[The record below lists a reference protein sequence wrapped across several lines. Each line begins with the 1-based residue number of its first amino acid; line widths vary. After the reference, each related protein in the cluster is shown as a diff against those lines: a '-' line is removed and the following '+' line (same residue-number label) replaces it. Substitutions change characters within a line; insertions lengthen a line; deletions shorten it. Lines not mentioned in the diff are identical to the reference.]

1 MKKFKYTILI
11 ILMAFLTGC
20 SEDILNVENQN
31 AITQYSY
38 YKTADHAHQ
47 ALVAC
52 YDAIKGNGLY
62 GLRLVWVSNNLDDH
76 TVYEKPTFEEF
87 IYTADDDNMK
97 YIWGYL
103 YRGVAKCNL
112 ALEKI
117 PQIEDPALTYEL
129 KERYLGEIRFLRS
142 LYNFILHT
150 RFNEPP
156 LITEV
161 ITDMQATFGNS
172 SWPEFLDQIEKDL
185 LGYEDGSGNDIPGAI
200 DILPVFYDDENI
212 GRATK
217 GAALTLM
224 AKTYLYHEDWAS
236 AKKCLQDVIS
246 LNAYEL
252 SKAQGVD
259 SLDYIYAYLANS
271 SSVDLTHNGRTYKA
285 ENNSESIFSIQFK
298 AGEFVRNNYLP
309 GWMIDGSV
317 YNAYNGING
326 WKNVSCSKSYA
337 EEFES
342 TPDHVSGIR
351 FDPRKYGTLF
361 VPGDTVSRDPS
372 SRYFGPF
379 DPKEDLLSHI
389 NTGYGVKKYLYPL
402 HEGLAAPFNSP
413 NDWRLFRYSEVLLML
428 AEAEFHLNGSTDLAL
443 NALNEVRERAGL
455 ELLTEIT
462 SMDIVHERSCEF
474 GFEGERYWDL
484 VRWGRIGGEWPDPAD
499 YMEGYVTGKHE
510 FFPIP
515 TYELAK
521 MQGKLDQNPGW

>member
-1 MKKFKYTILI
+1 MKNLKYITVLLLLAI
-11 ILMAFLTGC
+11 TSGC
-20 SEDILNVENQN
+20 SEDILDVENKN

-62 GLRLVWVSNNLDDH
+62 GLRLVWVSNNMDDH
-76 TVYEKPTFEEF
+76 TIYEKPVFEEL
-87 IYTADDDNMK
+87 IYTPDDDNMK

-112 ALEKI
+112 ALSKI
-117 PQIEDPALTYEL
+117 PPIDDPLLTDEL
-129 KERYLGEIRFLRS
+129 KERYLGEIRFLRA

-156 LITEV
+156 LINEV

-172 SWPEFLDQIEKDL
+172 TWPEFLEQIEKDL
-185 LGYEDGSGNDIPGAI
+185 LGYDTESGDHVHGAAEV
-200 DILPVFYDDENI
+200 LPAEYDDANI
-212 GRATK
+212 GRATR

-236 AKKCLQDVIS
+236 AKDCLQDVIS
-246 LNAYEL
+246 LDVYEL
-252 SKAQGVD
+252 SEAQGTD
-259 SLDYIYAYLANS
+259 SLDYIYAFLANS
-271 SSVDLTHNGRTYKA
+271 SSVDLDCGNRTYMA

-326 WKNVSCSKSYA
+326 WRNVSCAESYA
-337 EEFES
+337 NEFEP
-342 TPDHVSGIR
+342 TPDHISGIH

-361 VPGDTVSRDPS
+361 VPGDTLTRDPT
-372 SRYFGPF
+372 SRYYIPF
-379 DPKEDLLSHI
+379 DARQHLLSHI

-402 HEGLAAPFNSP
+402 HEGLGAPFNSP

-428 AEAEFHLNGSTDLAL
+428 AEAEYHLNGSTPLAVD
-443 NALNEVRERAGL
+443 ALNEVRERAGL

-462 SMDIVHERSCEF
+462 AMDIVHERSCEF

-499 YMEGYVTGKHE
+499 YLKGYVTGKHE

-515 TYELAK
+515 TYEITK
-521 MQGKLDQNPGW
+521 MLGKLVQNPGW